1 VLSAYSEILRRP
13 GAVWMTSTAFLARL
27 PMSMLGLGQVLLVSA
42 QTGSYALAGALAA
55 TGALAN
61 AVFGPLLGRAVDRY
75 GQSRVLPLM
84 TAGHVVG
91 VISFIL
97 LVLGDGPTWSLF
109 LAVAV
114 SGGLFPSIGSMVRAR
129 WAYLL
134 AGQPQSLRT
143 AFAFES
149 VLDEAIYVA
158 GPPLATVLA
167 VSLVDYGALVAVA
180 FLLSVGT
187 ALFLRSRSTEPPPA
201 RHSQH
206 SGGSALRFPGVL
218 AVSVSFVF
226 LGALFGSFEV
236 VTVAFADEYDVRA
249 WTGGLLGVYA
259 LASGI
264 SGLVLGALHLRIGLQ
279 RQLLWASLALA
290 VATIPFPFISSPWL
304 LALQCALAG
313 IAVSPVLISGFS
325 LVERL
330 VPNAR
335 MTEAL
340 IWTNTGLGLGIAMA
354 AALSGAVIDAR
365 GASTAYWICVA
376 AAALTFLTVAA
387 SIRHLDRAWA
397 AAHDGAEAV
406 EDPSPAREVSPG

>member
-1 VLSAYSEILRRP
+1 VLSAYSDILRRP

-27 PMSMLGLGQVLLVSA
+27 PMSMLGLGEVLLVSA

-55 TGALAN
+55 AGALAN
-61 AVFGPLLGRAVDRY
+61 AVVGPLLGRAVDRY

-91 VISFIL
+91 VIAFIL
-97 LVLGDGPTWSLF
+97 LVLDDGPTWSLF
-109 LAVAV
+109 LAVTV

-134 AGQPQSLRT
+134 AGEPQSLRT

-206 SGGSALRFPGVL
+206 AGGSALRFPGVL
-218 AVSVSFVF
+218 AVSLAFVF

-236 VTVAFADEYDVRA
+236 VTVAFADEYDVRG
-249 WTGGLLGVYA
+249 WTGGLLGLYA

-279 RQLLWASLALA
+279 RQLLWASMALA
-290 VATIPFPFISSPWL
+290 AATIPFPFISSPWV
-304 LALQCALAG
+304 LALQCMLAG

-340 IWTNTGLGLGIAMA
+340 IWTNTGLGVGIAIA
-354 AALSGAVIDAR
+354 SALAGAVIDAR

-376 AAALTFLTVAA
+376 AAALTFLTVLAF
-387 SIRHLDRAWA
+387 IRHLDRAWA
-397 AAHDGAEAV
+397 RAHEAA
-406 EDPSPAREVSPG
+406 DPAPAGSPASEVSPG